1 MYLRM
6 SLVFLVAFLS
16 ACGGGSSSSTPNPV
30 PNPALNPAPDPTITQ
45 FTLVPANNTGIDA
58 EINFSLD
65 DNYEFSGRISTNTE
79 VSKLK
84 ASFEFTGTSVSI
96 GDVAQESGTTE
107 NDFTNKLTYTVA
119 NEDGDTQDYVV
130 DLTKFTGLPIVYLK
144 TDDAAAIE

>member
-1 MYLRM
+1 M

-16 ACGGGSSSSTPNPV
+16 ACGGGGSSSSTPDPV
-30 PNPALNPAPDPTITQ
+30 PNPAPDPTITQ
-45 FTLVPANNTGIDA
+45 FTLVPANNTGLDA

-144 TDDAAAIE
+144 TDDAAAIK